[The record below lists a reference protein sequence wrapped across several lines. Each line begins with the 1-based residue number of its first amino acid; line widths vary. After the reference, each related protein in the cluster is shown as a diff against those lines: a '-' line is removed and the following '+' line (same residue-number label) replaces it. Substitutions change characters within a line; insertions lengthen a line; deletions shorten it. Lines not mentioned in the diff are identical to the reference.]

1 MVATLSMAGTA
12 LHRAALGPR
21 PVTVGPLFRG
31 TACADSVS
39 EMKSN
44 ARFVPRG
51 LVPVLT
57 VFLLVAPVGVA
68 AADTYPTPGGGT
80 VEVSGAIEAVY
91 LRMGGPAG
99 FLGQPVTGQLVTP
112 GGVGRY
118 HHFERGSIFWSPE
131 HGAYEVH
138 GVIRDRWAAL
148 GWEAGVLGYPVTD
161 EYTPADGLGHV
172 NDFERGSIYWQ
183 PAFGA
188 HELWGDLQAAWRARG
203 ATAGLGYPISDQY
216 AVPGGWMADFERG
229 SLRWDTATRTVTD
242 PMPEVLAEGVTYRR
256 YDNLTGPFSTRVVT
270 VTPLQKARLDLALAQ
285 DRLVGFETTSSMARR
300 HHAVA
305 AINGDFG
312 LPNGRPVHLFAED
325 GYLHQSPAL
334 VENAMA
340 TSGRGLDLALGQPAP
355 AMTVSDPTSGRV
367 VPLAKVNNG
376 APAVDELS
384 LVTPVAAGLEA
395 PPRDAC
401 SARLQQQRRPRI
413 DTSGSTTTTYRV
425 QAVACGADPMAPGA
439 LSVLSTPLAGS
450 QAAFVR
456 GLRPGRQLSVTWTV
470 GWPSVLDVGGGN
482 ALLVEDGQLSPQVNG
497 TDPFFARHPRTGIG
511 TTATGE
517 VLLVTVDGRQPG
529 LSVGMTLA
537 EFGEYFRSLGAVR
550 AMLLDGGGSTTMVT
564 DGHVRNSPSDG
575 SERPVDTAVLVLD
588 HADTTL
594 PDPWPGTTTPKTDA
608 GQQAIE
614 DDGSTGGFGRAM
626 QSQGIAIPEALD
638 AALR

>member
-1 MVATLSMAGTA
+1 M
-12 LHRAALGPR
+12 R
-21 PVTVGPLFRG
+21 
-31 TACADSVS
+31 
-39 EMKSN
+39 SN
-44 ARFVPRG
+44 ARFASRG
-51 LVPVLT
+51 LIALST
-57 VFLLVAPVGVA
+57 AFLLLVPVGVA
-68 AADTYPTPGGGT
+68 IANPYPTPGGGT
-80 VEVSGAIEAVY
+80 VEVSGDIETVY

-99 FLGQPVTGQLVTP
+99 VLGQPVTGQLVTP
-112 GGVGRY
+112 DGVGRY
-118 HHFERGSIFWSPE
+118 HHFERGSIFWSPA
-131 HGAYEVH
+131 HGAHEVH
-138 GVIRDRWAAL
+138 GAIRDRWAAL

-161 EYTPADGLGHV
+161 EYIAADGLGRV
-172 NDFERGSIYWQ
+172 SDFERGSVYWQ
-183 PAFGA
+183 PGFGA
-188 HELWGDLQAAWRARG
+188 HELWGDLRAAWRARG
-203 ATAGLGYPISDQY
+203 AQTGLGYPISDQY

-229 SLRWDTATRTVTD
+229 SLRWDAATRTVTD
-242 PMPEVLAEGVTYRR
+242 PMPEVLADGVTYRR
-256 YDNLTGPFSTRVVT
+256 YDDLTGPFSTRVVT
-270 VTPLQKARLDLALAQ
+270 VAPDQGARLDLALAQ

-312 LPNGRPVHLFAED
+312 LPNGRPVHLLAED
-325 GYLHQSPAL
+325 GHMHQAPAL

-340 TSGRGLDLALGQPAP
+340 TSGRGLDLSLGHPTL

-376 APAVDELS
+376 DPAVDELS

-401 SARLQQQRRPRI
+401 SARLQERRRPRV
-413 DTSGSTTTTYRV
+413 DNSGSTTTSYLV
-425 QAVACGADPMAPGA
+425 QAVVCGTEPLAPGA

-450 QAAFVR
+450 QAEFVR
-456 GLRPGRQLSVTWTV
+456 GLRPGRPLSVTWTV

-482 ALLVEDGQLSPQVNG
+482 AMLVEDGRLSPQVNG

-511 TTATGE
+511 RTATGQ

-564 DGHVRNSPSDG
+564 DGVVRNSPSDG
-575 SERPVDTAVLVLD
+575 NERPVDTAVLVLD
-588 HADTTL
+588 NPDTTL
-594 PDPWPGTTTPKTDA
+594 PDPWPGTTAPQTDA
-608 GQQAIE
+608 GQLAI
-614 DDGSTGGFGRAM
+614 DDDASTGGFGRAM
-626 QSQGIAIPEALD
+626 QSQGIALPEALD